1 MAEESLAEDSFQE
14 VVRKHSS
21 RVGMTP
27 EDLEQSVLEHL
38 FYTCGKDLRS
48 ATPLDVFRAIAHA
61 TRDRLVQRWLQTKRT
76 YFHHDIKRVCYL
88 SAEFL
93 IGRALAQNL
102 HSLGIFHLASESLKH
117 HGLDLNAI
125 FEEELDPGLGNG
137 GLGRLAAC
145 FMDSLATLQYPGYG
159 YGIRYEF
166 GIFDQLIS
174 NGWQIERG
182 DDWLRRGNPW
192 EIARHELSVLVNFY
206 GRVETRVNP
215 DGSKTMHW
223 VDTQTVVG
231 VPYDTPVLGYQNN
244 TVNTLRL
251 WSARASKE
259 FNFSVFNDGDYRR
272 AVEEKALSESIS
284 KVLYPND
291 QSEEGKE
298 LRLKQQYF
306 FVACSISDIL
316 RRYKKR
322 FDGFENLPNQVAIQL
337 NDTHPAVAVAE
348 LMRVLIDLEGLTW
361 EKAWEITKA
370 TTGFTNHTLLPE
382 ALEKWPVAT
391 FERLLPRILQ
401 IIYEI
406 NRRFLLEVH
415 VRWPNEDARKA
426 RMSIIEEGPIKNIR
440 MAHLAVAGSHSVNG
454 VARLHS
460 ELVKSQ
466 LMPDFYELWPDR
478 FNNKTNGVT
487 PRRWLVQCNP
497 ALAEAITKR
506 IGSEWICDLQQL
518 VGLLKFAK
526 DPEFRTELQTIKRAN
541 KKRLADVISERHGFS
556 PNLESIFDVQVK
568 RLHEYKRQ
576 LLCCLHIVALYQE
589 LKEDPN
595 SDIVPR
601 TFVFGGKAAPGYV
614 MAKLHIKLINDVAAI
629 INHDPI
635 IQGKLRVVF
644 LSNYNVSLA
653 EIIIPGSD
661 LSEQISMAGKE
672 ASGTGN
678 MKFAM
683 NGALTVGTL
692 DGANIE
698 IREEVGED
706 NFFLFGLHAHE
717 VRELKAS
724 GYDPKHYIE
733 RSPRLRRVLEL
744 IYSGF
749 FCPDDPARFHSVV
762 NELRNHDTYMLCAD
776 FDDYWRSQRE
786 VDATYRDQE
795 LWTDR
800 VIQNL
805 AHVGKFSSDRT
816 IEEYCQ
822 EIWKLKP
829 CPIDLEASI
838 APSTR

>member
-1 MAEESLAEDSFQE
+1 MAQDPMAQ
-14 VVRKHSS
+14 VVLNHSS

-27 EDLEQSVLEHL
+27 DDLEQSVLEHL

-48 ATPLDVFRAIAHA
+48 ATPLDIFRAISNA
-61 TRDRLVQRWLQTKRT
+61 TRDRLVQRWLQTKKT
-76 YFHHDIKRVCYL
+76 YFNQDAKRVCYL

-102 HSLGIFHLASESLKH
+102 LNLGIYELTRESLAH
-117 HGLDLNAI
+117 HGLDLGEI
-125 FEEELDPGLGNG
+125 LEEELDPGLGNG

-145 FMDSLATLQYPGYG
+145 FMESLATLQYPSIG

-166 GIFDQLIS
+166 GIFDQLIA
-174 NGWQIERG
+174 NGWQVERG

-192 EIARHELSVLVNFY
+192 ELPRHELTVAVNFY
-206 GRVETRVNP
+206 GHVETRHHA
-215 DGSKTMHW
+215 DGSRTMHW
-223 VDTQTVVG
+223 VDTQTVLG
-231 VPYDTPVLGYQNN
+231 VPYDTPILGYGNN

-251 WSARASKE
+251 WSAKASKE

-272 AVEEKALSESIS
+272 AVEEKAISESIS

-306 FVACSISDIL
+306 FVACSISDIV

-322 FDGFENLPNQVAIQL
+322 FRTFDEFPNQIAIQL

-348 LMRVLIDLEGLTW
+348 LMRVLLDIEGLPW
-361 EKAWEITKA
+361 ERAWEITKA
-370 TTGFTNHTLLPE
+370 STGFTNHTLLPE
-382 ALEKWPVAT
+382 ALEKWPVAM

-401 IIYEI
+401 IIFEI

-415 VRWPNEDARKA
+415 VRWPNDDERKQ
-426 RMSIIEEGPIKNIR
+426 RLSIIQEGPVKHIR

-454 VARLHS
+454 VAQLHS
-460 ELVKSQ
+460 DLVKSQ
-466 LMPDFYELWPDR
+466 LMPEFFELWPER

-487 PRRWLVQCNP
+487 PRRWLRQCNP
-497 ALAEAITKR
+497 LLADAITRR
-506 IGSEWICDLQQL
+506 IGNAWNTNLYELEKLIAFADDPDFQEE
-518 VGLLKFAK
+518 LKN
-526 DPEFRTELQTIKRAN
+526 IKREN
-541 KKRLADVISERHGFS
+541 KKRLAHLIAQRHGFT
-556 PNLESIFDVQVK
+556 PNLDSIFDVQVK

-576 LLCCLHIVALYQE
+576 LLNCLHIVALYQAIKENPE
-589 LKEDPN
+589 LNIPG
-595 SDIVPR
+595 R
-601 TFVFGGKAAPGYV
+601 TFIFGGKAAPGYA
-614 MAKLHIKLINDVAAI
+614 MAKLHIKLINDVASI
-629 INHDPI
+629 VNHDPAI
-635 IQGKLRVVF
+635 RGKLKVVF
-644 LSNYNVSLA
+644 LANYNVSLA
-653 EIIIPGSD
+653 ELIIPAAD

-706 NFFLFGLHAHE
+706 NFFLFGLHAHQ

-724 GYDPKHYIE
+724 GYDPNQYIA
-733 RSPRLRRVLEL
+733 RSPRLQRALDL

-749 FCPDDPARFHSVV
+749 FSPDDPARFHSVV
-762 NELRNHDTYMLCAD
+762 DELKFHDTYMLCAD
-776 FDDYWRSQRE
+776 FDDYWRCQQE
-786 VDATYRDQE
+786 VDTTYANSD
-795 LWTDR
+795 LWIQK

-816 IEEYCQ
+816 IEEYATD
-822 EIWKLKP
+822 IWGLKP
-829 CPIDLEASI
+829 CPITLK
-838 APSTR
+838 